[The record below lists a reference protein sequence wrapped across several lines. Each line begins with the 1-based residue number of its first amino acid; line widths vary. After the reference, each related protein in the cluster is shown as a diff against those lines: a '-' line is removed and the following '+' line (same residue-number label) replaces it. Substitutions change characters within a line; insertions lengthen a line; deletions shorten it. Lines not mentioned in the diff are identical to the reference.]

1 MERNGANMGE
11 VALIWTK
18 MALIWAIL
26 HYMGK
31 IVLIW
36 KK

>member
-1 MERNGANMGE
+1 MDKNGINMGRNCVNME
-11 VALIWTK
+11 T

-36 KK
+36 KI